1 MEAARSAGWS
11 SVRRS
16 CLNHRIAVPVAFTK
30 QWRRV
35 GEKEGAF
42 GKEESEGKWEE
53 NDGKWEEM

>member
-1 MEAARSAGWS
+1 
-11 SVRRS
+11 
-16 CLNHRIAVPVAFTK
+16 LNHRIAVPVAFTK